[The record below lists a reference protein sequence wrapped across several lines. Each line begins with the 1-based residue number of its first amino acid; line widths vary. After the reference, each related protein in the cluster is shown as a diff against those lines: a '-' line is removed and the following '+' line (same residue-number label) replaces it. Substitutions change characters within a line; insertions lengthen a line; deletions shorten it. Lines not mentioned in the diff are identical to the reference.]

1 MPKNLWTQEEIEIL
15 TDGYKNGLSKKEI
28 AKSLQGR
35 SEKSITTK
43 AIHLG
48 LTKEYINLHSALYK
62 AIYQDYDWLYERYMV
77 KFMSPEE
84 IAKEAST
91 KPRTIRKWTERY
103 GMYQIKAKREI
114 PINDLQRELIMF
126 SRLGDGHI
134 DKRKTQPVFIVSHAE
149 NQKDYLYWKYE
160 ILKNLCNQPPTR
172 METRKEMIRG
182 KQCVCKPTYRITTK
196 VLNDLIPIRELSKS
210 QIIEQLNEFGLAIH
224 FLDDASYSYGF
235 WELCYASFT
244 DKEKELYRKVLKD
257 KFGIDAHLRKDD
269 RYIGFSKMDSEK
281 INDIILRN
289 IPNDLDVIQYKILKK
304 KAG

>member
-1 MPKNLWTQEEIEIL
+1 MPNNLWTQEEIKIL
-15 TDGYKNGLSKKEI
+15 TDGYKNGLPKKEI
-28 AKSLQGR
+28 VKSLQGR
-35 SEKSITTK
+35 TEGSIKTK
-43 AIHLG
+43 AIQLG
-48 LTKEYINLHSALYK
+48 LTKVYINPHSVSYK
-62 AIYQDYDWLYERYMV
+62 AIYQDYDWLYERYIV

-84 IAKEAST
+84 IAREANT

-134 DKRKTQPVFIVSHAE
+134 DKRETQPVFIVSHAE

-172 METRKEMIRG
+172 TESKEYGVKGYMC
-182 KQCVCKPTYRITTK
+182 QPSYRITTK
-196 VLNDLIPIRELSKS
+196 VLNDLIPIRELSKC
-210 QIIEQLNEFGLAIH
+210 QIIEQLNEFGLSIH
-224 FLDDASYSYGF
+224 FLDDASYSDKF
-235 WELCYASFT
+235 WTLCYAGFT
-244 DKEKELYRKVLKD
+244 NEEKELYCKVLKD
-257 KFGIDAHLRKDD
+257 KFDIKPHLHKDD
-269 RYIGFSKMDSEK
+269 RYIGFSKIDSEK